1 MTTRIETAGCPP
13 HAELIRD
20 IGKECVNRRAGLTC
34 EQELMQR
41 SGDPL
46 LVWDFLARHG
56 PLPSLRMEGQ
66 RLAGEPTIVLASKTP
81 PGAAPATPVLPPV
94 SRRYDEHD
102 PQWRDSLAPSP
113 FEPSVHDRECAI
125 NSGLRQVR
133 AAAPLTQMLRGGAIA
148 AGVAFSVALIWL
160 MLDLVSV

>member
-1 MTTRIETAGCPP
+1 MTTRIETADCTP

-20 IGKECVNRRAGLTC
+20 IGKECVHRRAGLTC

-66 RLAGEPTIVLASKTP
+66 RLADEPTIVLASKNS
-81 PGAAPATPVLPPV
+81 PGGAPAMPVV

-102 PQWRDSLAPSP
+102 PQWRNSFAPSP

-125 NSGLRQVR
+125 NSGVRQVR
-133 AAAPLTQMLRGGAIA
+133 AAAPPTRMLRGGAIA
-148 AGVAFSVALIWL
+148 AGVAFIVALIWL
-160 MLDLVSV
+160 MLALASG